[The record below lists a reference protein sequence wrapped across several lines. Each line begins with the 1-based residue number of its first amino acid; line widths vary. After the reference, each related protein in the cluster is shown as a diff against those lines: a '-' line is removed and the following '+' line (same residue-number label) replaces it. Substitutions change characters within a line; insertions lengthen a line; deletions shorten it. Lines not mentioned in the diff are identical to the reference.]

1 MTVPS
6 MVASPPYLHPMAIHR
21 SYAASHKGLRNI
33 LGQFSLLAGRT
44 DYGSPADVQRLKA
57 LGDEMFMLLTHH
69 LHTENDH
76 LLALLEQRVPG
87 ALQHNLRDHEELE
100 VIQQDVADRLA
111 RLDGTQTALEG
122 HAFHL
127 AFTAFQGRYLGHIH
141 HEEVVTE
148 ELLLKH
154 FTEAELIAN
163 SERIV
168 QQVEFPVLL
177 ASRQG
182 ASKNLERMARAAI
195 VRPDEALRRADTGTM
210 YPTEEQRSM
219 GE

>member
-1 MTVPS
+1 
-6 MVASPPYLHPMAIHR
+6 MAMHR

-57 LGDEMFMLLTHH
+57 LGDELFMLLTHH

-87 ALQHNLRDHEELE
+87 AAQHDLRDHEELE

-122 HAFHL
+122 HAFYL

-148 ELLLKH
+148 ELLLTH

-177 ASRQG
+177 ASLKYIVPAQSRAENQ
-182 ASKNLERMARAAI
+182 ALFAQLKNAPPEAWNAVMDA
-195 VRPDEALRRADTGTM
+195 VRPVME
-210 YPTEEQRSM
+210 P
-219 GE
+219 GELEVVVG